1 MADEGLAGTL
11 IGIARAGIKLSVTLH
26 NFSETVTTAQT
37 EIKSI
42 ANNVSLTAS
51 VLHELGVKLDQD
63 DDDDDDDE
71 GHQLYSSSATGTAR
85 DAARECE
92 SVFREINVI
101 ITKAMQ
107 SAAERGAKNGKV
119 PALSPLERMKYPF
132 LQPKME
138 LLGANLERLKST
150 LVLLLNVLS
159 YARDLKTEKDEKD
172 DRYRKLVIDN
182 LVRANQEATR
192 AYETLVKRLDDQDHD
207 GTIPEDSPKS
217 PDRSR
222 PTESSEKGN
231 GGASLGLSMIKTPD
245 SDDSHGLDAS
255 SSPRRAKAASTIQA
269 CLDRIENALVKVEQ
283 SSSVLHHSSGIAV
296 RIELERETQTM
307 TRLPVNAPQNAQQ
320 SSLPNPR
327 ITVSILQKQTRRRQ
341 DSLQSRTRTD
351 SNSNSTR
358 RNTNTNGLSRSNTW
372 YSTLW
377 NSMPSPYSAVS
388 SIQQTLDNTGLFL
401 ATEQITEDAGN
412 VLSYNLDHQNT
423 STAPSG
429 GMGHGYHNSA
439 TAYAPLSAADGGDE
453 SPESADGPTLAD
465 AFRAAMPESLVVGR
479 RRPRRADDIEMN
491 PVGQA
496 HHNETLRPLILPE
509 AVESGSGSGGAHGH
523 GHGYGQVPEVRI
535 EPDTATAT
543 TAATSITLNDA
554 DQDQVEH
561 ANQNQN
567 GEAAAA
573 AAKNDN
579 GNDWSAEQDARMMEI
594 LNASVQAAVAE
605 GKKGLE
611 ISSPNSGTGK
621 QTETGDDLLSDPRMA
636 VDKKGKGKAREYE
649 VPSSSI
655 LKTSGTG
662 TGSAGG
668 GGGGGGGAGGD
679 AIDRLLG
686 EWTTLRVSGS
696 AAGNGHGQGE
706 AGDD

>member
-11 IGIARAGIKLSVTLH
+11 IGIARAGIKLAVTLH
-26 NFSETVTTAQT
+26 NFSETVTTAHT

-107 SAAERGAKNGKV
+107 SAAERGVKNGKA

-138 LLGANLERLKST
+138 LLGGNLERLKST

-159 YARDLKTEKDEKD
+159 YARDLKPEKD
-172 DRYRKLVIDN
+172 DSINEKDDGYRKLVIDN

-192 AYETLVKRLDDQDHD
+192 TYETLVKRLDDQHHD
-207 GTIPEDSPKS
+207 GTIPEDKPTS

-222 PTESSEKGN
+222 PTPSSEKDN
-231 GGASLGLSMIKTPD
+231 GGASLRLSTIKTPD
-245 SDDSHGLDAS
+245 SDDSHGIEAS
-255 SSPRRAKAASTIQA
+255 ISSPRRAKAASTIQA

-296 RIELERETQTM
+296 RIELERETQTI
-307 TRLPVNAPQNAQQ
+307 TRLPENAGQNAQQ
-320 SSLPNPR
+320 SSPSPR

-341 DSLQSRTRTD
+341 DSLQSRTRT
-351 SNSNSTR
+351 NSNSTH

-401 ATEQITEDAGN
+401 STEQITEDAGN
-412 VLSYNLDHQNT
+412 VLSYNLDQN
-423 STAPSG
+423 TAPSG
-429 GMGHGYHNSA
+429 DMGYGYHNTA

-479 RRPRRADDIEMN
+479 RRPDPSLRTDDIEMN
-491 PVGQA
+491 PVGQAQA

-509 AVESGSGSGGAHGH
+509 AVESGSGSGSAHGH

-543 TAATSITLNDA
+543 TAATAIILNDA
-554 DQDQVEH
+554 DQDQVQH
-561 ANQNQN
+561 AVAMQDQNRN
-567 GEAAAA
+567 GAQAA

-605 GKKGLE
+605 GKKGIE
-611 ISSPNSGTGK
+611 MSSPNSDTGK
-621 QTETGDDLLSDPRMA
+621 QTETGDYLPSDPRMA

-662 TGSAGG
+662 SAGG
-668 GGGGGGGAGGD
+668 AGAGD

-696 AAGNGHGQGE
+696 AAGNGHGQGD

>member
-107 SAAERGAKNGKV
+107 SVAERGVKNGKV

-172 DRYRKLVIDN
+172 DGYRKLVIDN
-182 LVRANQEATR
+182 LVSANQEATR

-207 GTIPEDSPKS
+207 GTIPADSPKS

-222 PTESSEKGN
+222 PTTSSEKDN
-231 GGASLGLSMIKTPD
+231 GSASLGLSMIKTPD
-245 SDDSHGLDAS
+245 LDDSHRVEAS

-307 TRLPVNAPQNAQQ
+307 TRLPVNAAQNAQQ

-412 VLSYNLDHQNT
+412 VLSYNLDQNT
-423 STAPSG
+423 AASG
-429 GMGHGYHNSA
+429 NMGYGYHNTA

-479 RRPRRADDIEMN
+479 RRPDPSLRIDDIEMN

-496 HHNETLRPLILPE
+496 QAQTHHNETLRPLILPE
-509 AVESGSGSGGAHGH
+509 AVESGSGSGNAHGH
-523 GHGYGQVPEVRI
+523 GYGYGQVPEVRI

-543 TAATSITLNDA
+543 TAATAITLNDA

-621 QTETGDDLLSDPRMA
+621 QTETGDDLRSDPRMA

-649 VPSSSI
+649 VPSSSM
-655 LKTSGTG
+655 LKPSGTG

-668 GGGGGGGAGGD
+668 DGGGD

-696 AAGNGHGQGE
+696 AAGNGQSQGE

>member
-1 MADEGLAGTL
+1 
-11 IGIARAGIKLSVTLH
+11 
-26 NFSETVTTAQT
+26 
-37 EIKSI
+37 
-42 ANNVSLTAS
+42 
-51 VLHELGVKLDQD
+51 
-63 DDDDDDDE
+63 
-71 GHQLYSSSATGTAR
+71 
-85 DAARECE
+85 
-92 SVFREINVI
+92 
-101 ITKAMQ
+101 
-107 SAAERGAKNGKV
+107 
-119 PALSPLERMKYPF
+119 
-132 LQPKME
+132 
-138 LLGANLERLKST
+138 
-150 LVLLLNVLS
+150 
-159 YARDLKTEKDEKD
+159 
-172 DRYRKLVIDN
+172 LVIDN

-222 PTESSEKGN
+222 PTTTSEKGN
-231 GGASLGLSMIKTPD
+231 GSASLGLSMIKIPD
-245 SDDSHGLDAS
+245 SDDSHRVEAS

-283 SSSVLHHSSGIAV
+283 SSPVLHHSSGIAV
-296 RIELERETQTM
+296 RVELDRETM
-307 TRLPVNAPQNAQQ
+307 TRLPVNAAQNAQE
-320 SSLPNPR
+320 SSLPSPR

-358 RNTNTNGLSRSNTW
+358 RNTNANGLSRSNTW

-412 VLSYNLDHQNT
+412 VLSYNLDHHNT

-429 GMGHGYHNSA
+429 NMGYGYHNTA

-479 RRPRRADDIEMN
+479 RRPDPSLRADDIEMN
-491 PVGQA
+491 PVGRAQAQA

-509 AVESGSGSGGAHGH
+509 AVESGSGSGSAHGH

-543 TAATSITLNDA
+543 TAATAITLNDA
-554 DQDQVEH
+554 DQDHNQDQVERV
-561 ANQNQN
+561 NQNQN

-579 GNDWSAEQDARMMEI
+579 GDDWSAEQDARMMEI

-605 GKKGLE
+605 GKKGIEL
-611 ISSPNSGTGK
+611 SSPNSGTGK
-621 QTETGDDLLSDPRMA
+621 QTESGNDLPTDPRMA

-649 VPSSSI
+649 VSSSSI
-655 LKTSGTG
+655 LKTSGTA

-668 GGGGGGGAGGD
+668 GGGGD

-696 AAGNGHGQGE
+696 PAGNGDGHCD